1 MCGIVGLV
9 GKEAPDYIKDM
20 NRLLVHRG
28 PDDEGVYYD
37 EANDVALA
45 MRRLSVLDVVHGH
58 QPMSNRDESV
68 WVVHNGEVFNSPE
81 LRQRLEVN
89 GARFITDNSDTE
101 TLLHLYDQKQESL
114 LEDLNGMFAF
124 VIYDRRRGVLFGA
137 RDRLGIK
144 PLYYVQQPSRFAFAS
159 ELKALLMV
167 PDVQRTINHQ
177 SLFHYMSLRFVPG
190 RDSILEGVQ
199 RIPPG
204 HWFRYDLHRKQLV
217 VRRYWQVT
225 FSEGEARSEDE
236 WAELIRYEL
245 KEAVRRWVLSDVP
258 VGCSLSGGLDSSAIV
273 GLLAESVGPPL
284 RTYSL
289 GFTGIGEES
298 LNELPQARDVAERW
312 GTEHHEVVLEPA
324 QLLRDL
330 VKMVW
335 HLDEPYGG
343 GLPSWYI
350 FQFMSQ
356 QVKVG
361 LTGTGGDELFGDY
374 GRYIPLEGFSGLV
387 AGAGAR
393 SSPTRKRLESLWTGL
408 AAPLVRALP
417 DSIVDFRTKNKWLNR
432 PWLSDDPFRWF
443 YFNAFYYFPDDLK
456 RNTVFQEA
464 IATNGLAETSGL
476 LEQYYKASDSSDAR
490 NASAFMAFATQL
502 PEEFLLMTDRFS
514 MAHALEARTPF
525 LDHQFVE
532 LMCRVPSTIR
542 TRAHDPKYLL
552 KKAVGHL
559 MPESVLRAKKRGF
572 VIPTAL
578 WLRNALRPLAERLLS
593 PARLKA
599 QGIFRPQFYE
609 AYVRPH
615 CEGRADFHAQVWTAL
630 MFQIWHVLYIEQQEK
645 NAPAYLWQD
654 LC

>member
-167 PDVQRTINHQ
+167 PDVQRAINHQ

-217 VRRYWQVT
+217 VQRYWQVT
-225 FSEGEARSEDE
+225 FSEAEARSEDE

-298 LNELPQARDVAERW
+298 LNELPQARDVAKRW

-374 GRYIPLEGFSGLV
+374 GRYIPLEGFSRLET
-387 AGAGAR
+387 GAGAR
-393 SSPTRKRLESLWTGL
+393 SSPTRKRLESLWIGL

-417 DSIVDFRTKNKWLNR
+417 DSVVDFRTKNKWLNR

-476 LEQYYKASDSSDAR
+476 LEQYYKASDSSDVR
-490 NASAFMAFATQL
+490 NASAFAAFATQL

-532 LMCRVPSTIR
+532 LMCRVPSIIR
-542 TRAHDPKYLL
+542 TRPHDPKYLL

-593 PARLKA
+593 PARLQA
-599 QGIFRPQFYE
+599 QGIFRPEFYE

-630 MFQIWHVLYIEQQEK
+630 MFQIWHVLYIEQREK
-645 NAPAYLWQD
+645 DAPAYLWQD